1 MKTIWRAAL
10 CTLLAT
16 LPAGVWA
23 QRSNQLVIYTWEDMF
38 PQNIL
43 DGFERAN
50 PDIKIVYKTFDYNE
64 EMFDEIIRTDGGE
77 YDLVI
82 ADDYILDF
90 IVSWELAQKLDKR
103 KLSNFGN
110 INSFYQR
117 QFYDPTDEYIIPY
130 GAGVQ
135 TIVYDSGKVRM
146 DIKGFADLWNSA
158 LRDSV
163 GITGN
168 YRVINGMAL
177 KTNGKSYNTVNVA
190 DIKAAGERLKTLA
203 PNIRVSRDMGL
214 ETELLSGNISVAL
227 MYTDQVM
234 KSKLAKP
241 DLKVVFPREGIGFGI
256 MGAFIPV
263 KAPNSDAAHKFLNY
277 ILDARRGAECFE
289 SLGYYCTYEA
299 SERYIKPELKDFLIL
314 PHFKNFEMIKN
325 LSQEAEDEHNRIWNE
340 FLSMIQK

>member
-1 MKTIWRAAL
+1 MKKIRWAVLCVLFAL
-10 CTLLAT
+10 
-16 LPAGVWA
+16 LPLGVWA
-23 QRSNQLVIYTWEDMF
+23 QRSNQLVIYTWEEMF
-38 PQNIL
+38 PQSIL

-50 PDIKIVYKTFDYNE
+50 PGIKIVYKTFDYNE

-90 IVSWELAQKLDKR
+90 ITSWELAQKLDKR

-110 INSFYQR
+110 INSLFQR
-117 QFYDPTDEYIIPY
+117 QFYDPTDEYTIPY

-135 TIVYDSGKVRM
+135 TIVYDPKKVRV
-146 DIKGFADLWNSA
+146 DIKGYADLWNNA
-158 LRDSV
+158 LKNSV

-168 YRVINGMAL
+168 YRVIDGMAL
-177 KTNGKSYNTVNVA
+177 KVGGKSYNTENVT
-190 DIKAAGERLKTLA
+190 DIKAAGERLKALV
-203 PNIRVSRDMGL
+203 PNIRVSRDFGL
-214 ETELLSGNISVAL
+214 EKELLSGNISVGV

-234 KSKLAKP
+234 KSKMAKP

-256 MGAFIPV
+256 MAAFIPV
-263 KAPNSDAAHKFLNY
+263 KAPNPDAAHKFLNY

-299 SERYIKPELKDFLIL
+299 SERYIKPELKNFLIL
-314 PHFKNFEMIKN
+314 PDFKNFEMIEN

-340 FLSMIQK
+340 FISKISK